1 MTTMES
7 LLTMLL
13 TDVPR
18 TDFEATLAGVER
30 RREDGNPQGVPT
42 LRELEIVT
50 ELRHE
55 LERHRTRASGLRGL
69 FETAC
74 DLTSLQDIEA
84 VLQAIVRRSRQL
96 LATDVA
102 YLMLIDTERGD
113 TYMRVTVGTVAPDF
127 TMIRLPMGI
136 GLGGL
141 VAEECSPHWTADYL
155 GDHRFVHH
163 IDDVVID
170 EHLVAILGVPLKI
183 DRRLLGVLFAADRQA
198 RTFSQDEISLLS
210 SLADYAAIAIENASV
225 FRDTVNTM
233 SEITT
238 AKKLLDISYD
248 RLQASIDFH
257 EQLMSRVLEGGS
269 TGDVAHAVVETLG
282 GSLAVLDSEGRE
294 LARAGVLPFNEAE
307 QASGTLARTAHG
319 RDLVARA
326 DAERRSF
333 LVELG
338 ACEYR
343 VVPIAA
349 GGECVGAIVWS
360 RDTATDVD
368 VSMLQWAATVMALLL
383 LSARARDEI
392 ENRVREE
399 LLVEVLTVA
408 QADRTGLIRRARL
421 LDVDLDQ
428 DWIVLVAQPSSGVV
442 TRAVR
447 DRCSALASTM
457 RGLAAA
463 RVDHVVLIVPGADAE
478 AAADSAA
485 MQFSRLADDGVVTVG
500 GVGPCRDLQQVAT
513 LAEQARI
520 CAQAMEV
527 LGRRGRGGT
536 ANQMGVYGV
545 LLASNGHPQFEAW
558 ITGVL
563 GPIRDYD
570 ERRRTSLMETLTKY
584 FEHEGRVASAAE
596 ALVLHPNTMYQ
607 RLSRLDRLL
616 GEDWRSGDRAL
627 EVRLALRFDQ
637 LRQMY
642 KPV

>member
-7 LLTMLL
+7 LLTKLL
-13 TDVPR
+13 ADAPR
-18 TDFEATLAGVER
+18 TEFEATLAQVESR
-30 RREDGNPQGVPT
+30 QADGHSRGVPSV
-42 LRELEIVT
+42 RELEIVI
-50 ELRHE
+50 ELRNE
-55 LERHRTRASGLRGL
+55 LERHRTRSSGLRGL

-141 VAEECSPHWTADYL
+141 VAKECSPHWTADYL
-155 GDHRFVHH
+155 VDVRFVHH
-163 IDDVVID
+163 IDDVVMD
-170 EHLVAILGVPLKI
+170 EHLVAILGVPLRV
-183 DRRLLGVLFAADRQA
+183 DGRLLGVLFAADRQA

-210 SLADYAAIAIENASV
+210 SLADYAAIALENAAV
-225 FRDTVNTM
+225 FQDTVNTM
-233 SEITT
+233 SEITS
-238 AKKLLDISYD
+238 AKTLLDVSYS

-257 EQLMSRVLEGGS
+257 EQLMNRVLEGGS
-269 TGDVAHAVVETLG
+269 TGDVAGAVVETVG

-294 LARAGVLPFNEAE
+294 LARASVLPDNEAD
-307 QASGTLARTAHG
+307 QALDTVARVAQ
-319 RDLVARA
+319 RRALVSRA

-338 ACEYR
+338 AREYR

-349 GGECVGAIVWS
+349 GGECFGAIVWS
-360 RDTATDVD
+360 RVTATDVD
-368 VSMLQWAATVMALLL
+368 MSMLQWAATVMALLL
-383 LSARARDEI
+383 LSARARDEV

-399 LLVEVLTVA
+399 LLVELLTVN

-447 DRCSALASTM
+447 ARCSALASTV
-457 RGLAAA
+457 RGLSAA
-463 RVDHVVLIVPGADAE
+463 RVDHVVLIVPGSDAE

-485 MQFSRLADDGVVTVG
+485 AQFSNLADDVVVTVG
-500 GVGPCRDLQQVAT
+500 GVGPCCDLNQVAT
-513 LAEQARI
+513 LAEQAKI

-558 ITGVL
+558 IAGVL

-584 FEHEGRVASAAE
+584 FEYEGRVAGAAE

-616 GEDWRSGDRAL
+616 GEGWRRGDRAL
-627 EVRLALRFDQ
+627 EVRLALRFDH

-642 KPV
+642 KPL

>member
-1 MTTMES
+1 
-7 LLTMLL
+7 
-13 TDVPR
+13 
-18 TDFEATLAGVER
+18 
-30 RREDGNPQGVPT
+30 
-42 LRELEIVT
+42 
-50 ELRHE
+50 
-55 LERHRTRASGLRGL
+55 
-69 FETAC
+69 
-74 DLTSLQDIEA
+74 
-84 VLQAIVRRSRQL
+84 
-96 LATDVA
+96 
-102 YLMLIDTERGD
+102 
-113 TYMRVTVGTVAPDF
+113 
-127 TMIRLPMGI
+127 
-136 GLGGL
+136 
-141 VAEECSPHWTADYL
+141 
-155 GDHRFVHH
+155 
-163 IDDVVID
+163 
-170 EHLVAILGVPLKI
+170 
-183 DRRLLGVLFAADRQA
+183 LGVLFAADRQA

-238 AKKLLDISYD
+238 AKKILDISYD

-307 QASGTLARTAHG
+307 QASGTLARTAQG
-319 RDLVARA
+319 RDLVAQA

-399 LLVEVLTVA
+399 LLVELLTVA

-442 TRAVR
+442 IA
-447 DRCSALASTM
+447 
-457 RGLAAA
+457 
-463 RVDHVVLIVPGADAE
+463 
-478 AAADSAA
+478 
-485 MQFSRLADDGVVTVG
+485 
-500 GVGPCRDLQQVAT
+500 
-513 LAEQARI
+513 
-520 CAQAMEV
+520 
-527 LGRRGRGGT
+527 
-536 ANQMGVYGV
+536 
-545 LLASNGHPQFEAW
+545 
-558 ITGVL
+558 
-563 GPIRDYD
+563 
-570 ERRRTSLMETLTKY
+570 
-584 FEHEGRVASAAE
+584 
-596 ALVLHPNTMYQ
+596 
-607 RLSRLDRLL
+607 
-616 GEDWRSGDRAL
+616 
-627 EVRLALRFDQ
+627 
-637 LRQMY
+637 
-642 KPV
+642 

>member
-1 MTTMES
+1 MTTMQS

-18 TDFEATLAGVER
+18 AEFEATLAEVETR
-30 RREDGNPQGVPT
+30 RAAGDSRGDPT
-42 LRELEIVT
+42 RRELEIVT
-50 ELRHE
+50 ELRNE
-55 LERHRTRASGLRGL
+55 LERHRTRSSGLRGL

-74 DLTSLQDIEA
+74 DLTSIQDIEA
-84 VLQAIVRRSRQL
+84 VLQAIARRSRQL

-102 YLMLIDTERGD
+102 YLMLIDSERGD

-141 VAEECSPHWTADYL
+141 VAKECSPHWTADYL
-155 GDHRFVHH
+155 GDNRFVHH
-163 IDDVVID
+163 IDDVVMD
-170 EHLVAILGVPLKI
+170 ERLVAILGVPLKV

-210 SLADYAAIAIENASV
+210 SLADYAAIALENASV
-225 FRDTVNTM
+225 FQDTVNTM
-233 SEITT
+233 GEITM
-238 AKKLLDISYD
+238 AKTLLDVSYG

-257 EQLMSRVLEGGS
+257 EQLVNCVLAGGS
-269 TGDVAHAVVETLG
+269 TGDVARAVVETVG
-282 GSLAVLDSEGRE
+282 GSLAVLDFEGRA
-294 LARAGVLPFNEAE
+294 LARAGTRAVNDAE
-307 QASGTLARTAHG
+307 HPLFILARSVEG

-338 ACEYR
+338 GCEYR

-349 GGECVGAIVWS
+349 GGECFGAIVWFA
-360 RDTATDVD
+360 DTATDVD
-368 VSMLQWAATVMALLL
+368 TSMLQWAATVMALLL
-383 LSARARDEI
+383 LSARARDEV

-399 LLVEVLTVA
+399 LLVELLTVA
-408 QADRTGLIRRARL
+408 PADRTGLIRRARL
-421 LDVDLDQ
+421 LGVDLDQ
-428 DWIVLVAQPSSGVV
+428 DWIVLVAQPSSGMV
-442 TRAVR
+442 TRSVR
-447 DRCSALASTM
+447 ARCSALASTT

-478 AAADSAA
+478 GAADSAA
-485 MQFSRLADDGVVTVG
+485 TQLSNLADDVIVTVG
-500 GVGPCRDLQQVAT
+500 AVGPCRDLNRVAT

-536 ANQMGVYGV
+536 AKQMGVYGV
-545 LLASNGHPQFEAW
+545 LLASNGQPQFEAW

-570 ERRRTSLMETLTKY
+570 KRRRTSLMETLTKY

-596 ALVLHPNTMYQ
+596 ALMLHPNTMYQ

-616 GEDWRSGDRAL
+616 GDGWRSGDRAL
-627 EVRLALRFDQ
+627 EVRLALRFDH

-642 KPV
+642 KPL

>member
-1 MTTMES
+1 MES

-18 TDFEATLAGVER
+18 TEFEATLAGVER

-96 LATDVA
+96 LTTDVA

-113 TYMRVTVGTVAPDF
+113 TYMRVTVGTVAPEF

-238 AKKLLDISYD
+238 AKKILDISYD

-282 GSLAVLDSEGRE
+282 GSLAVLDS
-294 LARAGVLPFNEAE
+294 
-307 QASGTLARTAHG
+307 
-319 RDLVARA
+319 
-326 DAERRSF
+326 
-333 LVELG
+333 
-338 ACEYR
+338 
-343 VVPIAA
+343 
-349 GGECVGAIVWS
+349 
-360 RDTATDVD
+360 
-368 VSMLQWAATVMALLL
+368 
-383 LSARARDEI
+383 
-392 ENRVREE
+392 
-399 LLVEVLTVA
+399 
-408 QADRTGLIRRARL
+408 
-421 LDVDLDQ
+421 
-428 DWIVLVAQPSSGVV
+428 
-442 TRAVR
+442 
-447 DRCSALASTM
+447 
-457 RGLAAA
+457 
-463 RVDHVVLIVPGADAE
+463 
-478 AAADSAA
+478 
-485 MQFSRLADDGVVTVG
+485 
-500 GVGPCRDLQQVAT
+500 
-513 LAEQARI
+513 
-520 CAQAMEV
+520 
-527 LGRRGRGGT
+527 
-536 ANQMGVYGV
+536 
-545 LLASNGHPQFEAW
+545 
-558 ITGVL
+558 
-563 GPIRDYD
+563 
-570 ERRRTSLMETLTKY
+570 
-584 FEHEGRVASAAE
+584 
-596 ALVLHPNTMYQ
+596 
-607 RLSRLDRLL
+607 
-616 GEDWRSGDRAL
+616 
-627 EVRLALRFDQ
+627 
-637 LRQMY
+637 
-642 KPV
+642 